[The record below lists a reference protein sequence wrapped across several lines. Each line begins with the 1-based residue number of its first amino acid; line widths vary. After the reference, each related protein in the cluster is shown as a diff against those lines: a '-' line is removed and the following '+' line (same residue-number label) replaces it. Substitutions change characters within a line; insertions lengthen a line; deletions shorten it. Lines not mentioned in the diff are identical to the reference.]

1 MNVNG
6 PRRALMVHGS
16 GGGAWEWLR
25 WRGVFEAEGWKVTAV
40 DLEPSR
46 GGLAATRF
54 ADYAGQVVAA
64 LGEDGPETVLIG
76 ASLGGTL
83 ALAAASRVP
92 VSALVLVSGVPHA
105 GTPGW
110 PRQPARF
117 PEVVPWSTRAVAETL
132 AALPDADPRPLDGAP
147 PRWRDESG
155 AVMRALWDGV
165 QVSVPRIPTVALIGE
180 LDDQVPP
187 TVGLSMARRLHADAI
202 RLQGV
207 SHLGTLLGR
216 RAESAARLAI
226 AWLDTSRDG
235 KV

>member
-1 MNVNG
+1 
-6 PRRALMVHGS
+6 MVHGS

-25 WRGVFEAEGWKVTAV
+25 WRGVFEAAGWAVTAL
-40 DLEPSR
+40 DLEPTR

-64 LGEDGPETVLIG
+64 LGEGAEDTVLVG

-92 VSALVLVSGVPHA
+92 VSALILVSGVPHA

-117 PEVVPWSTRAVAETL
+117 PEVVPWSTRGVAETL
-132 AALPDADPRPLDGAP
+132 ASLPDADPNPFEGAP
-147 PRWRDESG
+147 ARWRDESG

-165 QVSVPRIPTVALIGE
+165 QVSVPRIPILALLGE
-180 LDDQVPP
+180 LDDQVPT

-216 RAESAARLAI
+216 RAESAARLAL
-226 AWLDTSRDG
+226 AWLDTASEAVG
-235 KV
+235 GGSSP

>member
-1 MNVNG
+1 MNG
-6 PRRALMVHGS
+6 ARRALLVHGS
-16 GGGAWEWLR
+16 GAGAWEWLR
-25 WRGVFEAEGWKVTAV
+25 WRGVFEAAGWEVVAL

-54 ADYAGQVVAA
+54 ADYAGQVASA
-64 LGEDGPETVLIG
+64 LAETGPDTVLVG

-83 ALAAASRVP
+83 ALAAASRLP
-92 VSALVLVSGVPHA
+92 VSALVLVSGVPHG

-117 PEVVPWSTRAVAETL
+117 PEVVPWSTRGVAETL
-132 AALPDADPRPLDGAP
+132 AGLPDADPRPLDGAP
-147 PRWRDESG
+147 IRWRDESG

-165 QVSVPRIPTVALIGE
+165 QVSVPRIPTLALLGE
-180 LDDQVPP
+180 LDDQVPT
-187 TVGLSMARRLHADAI
+187 TVGLSMARRLHADAV

-216 RAESAARLAI
+216 RAEAAARLAL
-226 AWLDTSRDG
+226 AWLDTARDG
-235 KV
+235 EA